1 MREYFGVDARG
12 VRWAHAVNSRAE
24 LAAALADPAV
34 HMLEADL
41 LMSRPPARTAEDAG
55 AAGASSSSGASPGAA
70 SASEVLM
77 CHPPARESDLGFE
90 DFMSDVVAALREGR
104 RVGIKLDFKE
114 IECVAPCVDLLRATG
129 FGTSDSSG
137 EFRAVPLW
145 LNADVVRGPGG
156 REPIA
161 GADFVSACVAACPNA
176 TLSLGWTHTGTPVLG
191 YTTEMANAMRELVEP
206 LRCGVTLAASAAHLF
221 ASANPA
227 RAALIDGIVNDSTGV
242 HDRSFT
248 LWGPAPRPVLR
259 WIENALPAEKTFVDV
274 KGCAWREEAVIRAYA
289 YTRPVWAALHDAYVY
304 ARARRTTR

>member
-1 MREYFGVDARG
+1 
-12 VRWAHAVNSRAE
+12 
-24 LAAALADPAV
+24 
-34 HMLEADL
+34 
-41 LMSRPPARTAEDAG
+41 
-55 AAGASSSSGASPGAA
+55 
-70 SASEVLM
+70 M

-129 FGTSDSSG
+129 FGRSDSSG

-161 GADFVSACVAACPNA
+161 GADFVSKCVAACPNA

-191 YTTEMANAMRELVEP
+191 YTTEMVNAMRELVEP

-227 RAALIDGIVNDSTGV
+227 RLALIDVIVKGSSTTGV

-304 ARARRTTR
+304 ARAR

>member
-1 MREYFGVDARG
+1 MDARG

-41 LMSRPPARTAEDAG
+41 LMSRPPERAAEDAG
-55 AAGASSSSGASPGAA
+55 AAGASSSSGA

-129 FGTSDSSG
+129 FGRSDSSG

-161 GADFVSACVAACPNA
+161 GADFVSKCVAACPNA

-191 YTTEMANAMRELVEP
+191 YTTDMANAMRELVEP

-227 RAALIDGIVNDSTGV
+227 RATLIDGLVNNNERDGV
-242 HDRSFT
+242 EFHRSFT

-259 WIENALPAEKTFVDV
+259 WIERALPAEKTFVDV

-289 YTRPVWAALHDAYVY
+289 YTRPVWAALHDVYVY
-304 ARARRTTR
+304 ARAR

>member
-1 MREYFGVDARG
+1 
-12 VRWAHAVNSRAE
+12 
-24 LAAALADPAV
+24 
-34 HMLEADL
+34 
-41 LMSRPPARTAEDAG
+41 
-55 AAGASSSSGASPGAA
+55 
-70 SASEVLM
+70 M
-77 CHPPARESDLGFE
+77 CIRDS
-90 DFMSDVVAALREGR
+90 
-104 RVGIKLDFKE
+104 
-114 IECVAPCVDLLRATG
+114 LRATG
-129 FGTSDSSG
+129 FGRSDSSG

-161 GADFVSACVAACPNA
+161 GADFVSKCVAACPNA

-191 YTTEMANAMRELVEP
+191 YTTEMVNAMRELVEP

-227 RAALIDGIVNDSTGV
+227 RLALIDVIVKGSSTAGV

-304 ARARRTTR
+304 ARAR

>member
-24 LAAALADPAV
+24 LAAALANPAV

-41 LMSRPPARTAEDAG
+41 LMSRPPER
-55 AAGASSSSGASPGAA
+55 ASSSSGASP
-70 SASEVLM
+70 SEVLM

-90 DFMSDVVAALREGR
+90 DFMSDVITALREGR

-114 IECVAPCVDLLRATG
+114 IECVAPCLDLLRATG
-129 FGTSDSSG
+129 FGGSDPSG

-161 GADFVSACVAACPNA
+161 GADFVSKCVAACPNA

-191 YTTEMANAMRELVEP
+191 YTTDMANEMRELVEP

-227 RAALIDGIVNDSTGV
+227 RAVLIDGIVDNGV
-242 HDRSFT
+242 NNGGGEFHRSFT

-259 WIENALPAEKTFVDV
+259 WIERALPAEKTFVDV

-304 ARARRTTR
+304 FRSR

>member
-41 LMSRPPARTAEDAG
+41 LMSRPPER
-55 AAGASSSSGASPGAA
+55 ASSSSGASPGA
-70 SASEVLM
+70 ASEVLM

-90 DFMSDVVAALREGR
+90 DFMSDVIAALREGR

-114 IECVAPCVDLLRATG
+114 IECVAPCLDLLRATG
-129 FGTSDSSG
+129 FGGSDPSG

-161 GADFVSACVAACPNA
+161 GADFVSKCVVACPNA

-191 YTTEMANAMRELVEP
+191 YTTDMANAMRELVEP

-227 RAALIDGIVNDSTGV
+227 RAVLIDGIVNDERGGGEF
-242 HDRSFT
+242 HRSFT

-259 WIENALPAEKTFVDV
+259 WIERALPAEKTFVDV
-274 KGCAWREEAVIRAYA
+274 KECAWREEAVIRAYA

-304 ARARRTTR
+304 ARAR

>member
-41 LMSRPPARTAEDAG
+41 LMSRPPER
-55 AAGASSSSGASPGAA
+55 ASSSSGA

-90 DFMSDVVAALREGR
+90 DFMSDVIAALREGR

-114 IECVAPCVDLLRATG
+114 IECVAPCLDLLRAKG
-129 FGTSDSSG
+129 FGGSDPSG

-161 GADFVSACVAACPNA
+161 GADFVSKCVAACPNA

-191 YTTEMANAMRELVEP
+191 YTTDMANAMRELVEP

-227 RAALIDGIVNDSTGV
+227 RAALIDGIVNNNQRDGV
-242 HDRSFT
+242 EFHRSFT

-259 WIENALPAEKTFVDV
+259 WIERALPAEKTFVDV

-289 YTRPVWAALHDAYVY
+289 YTRPVWAALHDVYVY
-304 ARARRTTR
+304 ARAR